1 MSLNNNIAKA
11 QTLHRRTK
19 SVDLPEPFTCQYGF
33 HCTSPPLCGKC
44 FKTALLLEDIPRTRA
59 HSDAS
64 TPVLQENISTRRQLA
79 VCEGTCAD
87 LSTQDSFSFLHNF
100 LLVLFRNVRFAL
112 SSFVY
117 LPVSLVQKIKKIQII
132 DFLLILFLCSIFILP
147 TSQASP
153 VVAPLFNSV
162 TTCVPFES
170 FPVIDTY
177 NPYGEYPVNY
187 DYDSSLRYS
196 DVSTS
201 VGSRNLLYFTN
212 MSFVAESR
220 TSSLKPAIF
229 PLEILPGRAPFD
241 WSNFRDPEL
250 VFPPLIYNTN
260 PLFLGNLSEPF
271 YAQSFDMCSG
281 TEALILMLGNTN
293 LWPNNFKSN
302 LPVWT
307 GLDLHYIQMNVPT
320 SVTVQ
325 NRSFSW
331 TVPSSS
337 PVVIPFDEN
346 KLHPYMQL
354 LRFSI
359 KNITASGT
367 MFVSLS
373 YFDGT
378 LIFERKQ
385 TIFGFNSDTS
395 FMIAQ
400 KLSSNS
406 VPYVFSV
413 LEIKNRNQPFRS
425 SMNVSLNITSKS
437 QFLNWA
443 AKLNITENGNNNFPL
458 LTHLVLPISL
468 SCDITPANPL
478 ISVTSNTDYFLLSS
492 NSSDVFSCN
501 TSYFYERAS
510 SLEVSK
516 LQVYN
521 NLTYSFSNI
530 YQHCVPLRLGTTFC
544 FHFFALAAEI
554 ANTPCFVNGSSS
566 TLQAVDD
573 SYADRDTV
581 INGVR
586 VHPSNIR
593 TNHFLLQFP
602 NSSLTQNC
610 STSETYEVYSNITFT
625 QFRFNVT
632 GKGKVTDWLFVNS
645 TVLSN
650 AVYYTLV
657 KFTGSASF
665 KSLYAQEPA
674 CRIVFCSS
682 ITVSDLSS
690 VEYELNSDSTFRFS
704 IFSQQAH
711 VLAQQILPL
720 VTSKPS
726 TSVTFA
732 GNETLTWI
740 LIIGIFSSVLF
751 LPFMFCICCFLCFPK
766 LVKKAVC
773 LPCVILDFFR
783 HASDHNA
790 RFNQQ
795 GISNPHAQLAAYHN
809 VESESALSSN
819 NPTYQP

>member
-1 MSLNNNIAKA
+1 MSLCNINA

-19 SVDLPEPFTCQYGF
+19 SMDLPEPFTCQSGF
-33 HCTSPPLCGKC
+33 HCSSPPLCGKC

-59 HSDAS
+59 YSA
-64 TPVLQENISTRRQLA
+64 TAPPVLQEDLSAPCQLA
-79 VCEGTCAD
+79 LCEATRAD
-87 LSTQDSFSFLHNF
+87 LGTQDSFSFLHNF
-100 LLVLFRNVRFAL
+100 LSVPLRNVFFAFSL
-112 SSFVY
+112 FFH
-117 LPVSLVQKIKKIQII
+117 LLFSLVRKIKNVQII
-132 DFLLILFLCSIFILP
+132 DFLLILVLCSIFVLP

-153 VVAPLFNSV
+153 VFAPLVNSV

-170 FPVIDTY
+170 FPIIDTY
-177 NPYGEYPVNY
+177 DPYGEHPVNFFY
-187 DYDSSLRYS
+187 DGSLRYS
-196 DVSTS
+196 DVATS

-229 PLEILPGRAPFD
+229 PLETLPGMKPFD
-241 WSNFRDPEL
+241 WSNFKDPEL

-271 YAQSFDMCSG
+271 YAQSFDMCQE
-281 TEALILMLGNTN
+281 TEALILMLSNTQI
-293 LWPNNFKSN
+293 WPNNFKSN
-302 LPVWT
+302 FPAWT
-307 GLDLHYIQMNVPT
+307 SLDLHYIQMNVPT

-337 PVVIPFDEN
+337 PVVIPFNED
-346 KLHPYMQL
+346 KLHPHMQL

-359 KNITASGT
+359 KNITSSGT
-367 MFVSLS
+367 MFVSLH

-378 LIFERKQ
+378 PIYERRQ
-385 TIFGFNSDTS
+385 TLFGINSDSS
-395 FMIAQ
+395 FMMAQ
-400 KLSSNS
+400 KVSSTS

-413 LEIKNRNQPFRS
+413 LEIKSRNQPFRS

-458 LTHLVLPISL
+458 LTHLVLPNSL
-468 SCDITPANPL
+468 SCDTTPSNPL

-492 NSSDVFSCN
+492 NSSDVFNCN

-544 FHFFALAAEI
+544 FQFFALAAEI
-554 ANTPCFVNGSSS
+554 ANTPCFVNGSLS
-566 TLQAVDD
+566 TLQAVEDIN
-573 SYADRDTV
+573 ANRDTV
-581 INGVR
+581 INGIR
-586 VHPSNIR
+586 VHSPNIR

-645 TVLSN
+645 TVQSN

-665 KSLYAQEPA
+665 KSSDAQEPA

-690 VEYELNSDSTFRFS
+690 LEYELNSDSTFRFS
-704 IFSQQAH
+704 ILSQQAH
-711 VLAQQILPL
+711 ILAQQILPL
-720 VTSKPS
+720 VTSKAS

-773 LPCVILDFFR
+773 IPCVILDFFR

-795 GISNPHAQLAAYHN
+795 GISNPHTQLAAYHDA
-809 VESESALSSN
+809 EAESALSSS